1 MREEPDC
8 TQPPLLASF
17 DSFAPSPDLH
27 CRLAR
32 LSVRPMRIRRR
43 PQAQQQAP
51 PPYLEQQP
59 SDPFAAPHPPPNAGE
74 QRWEL
79 PLPVP
84 GDEAEQG
91 AKRIKPTE
99 ELHSRR
105 PDGDPGTRAALP
117 PRPQVLLRPVTGLQL
132 RACVRAC
139 MPRRSLN
146 FGSNLSL
153 RSCQLIS
160 LHPA

>member
-1 MREEPDC
+1 
-8 TQPPLLASF
+8 
-17 DSFAPSPDLH
+17 
-27 CRLAR
+27 
-32 LSVRPMRIRRR
+32 MRIRRR

-139 MPRRSLN
+139 VHAPPLLEFRFQSLPALL
-146 FGSNLSL
+146 SINLVAPGV
-153 RSCQLIS
+153 IN
-160 LHPA
+160 